1 MAKKIVFVGV
11 YIVIFIASLMFGHT
25 LRSYAAPAKCSSA
38 ITTEEF
44 MRAISHD
51 LEYLAKVEGVRTS
64 VRYSGHIVEMKF
76 HGYSGD
82 TIRLNTGDEE
92 LNINGSTVY
101 IDLRSKDAVVYGTEY
116 GSTRFAE
123 RHGTLK
129 EWFNM

>member
-11 YIVIFIASLMFGHT
+11 YVIIFMVSLLFGHT
-25 LRSYAAPAKCSSA
+25 LRSYAAPAKNPSA

-44 MRAISHD
+44 MCGISHD
-51 LEYLAKVEGVRTS
+51 LEYLAKVKGVRTS

-82 TIRLNTGDEE
+82 TIYLNTGDDE
-92 LNINGSTVY
+92 LNISGSTVY
-101 IDLRSKDAVVYGTEY
+101 VDLRSKDAVAYGTEY